1 MTELSMNE
9 INEIKG
15 AAENFGL
22 SPEFIAECLNKYG
35 PEVLAVCI
43 EGLKNGFSVG
53 FVIELVRLF
62 GPVVLDFV
70 LSLFRN
76 SNKSM
81 HLSAAQGLA
90 PSDQTL
96 ADFLNDKNAANFGPI
111 LMQLLVEKIIPYII
125 KNYGEQITKA
135 LIESLQKA
143 FDDKESARFL
153 NLIKNVKA

>member
-1 MTELSMNE
+1 
-9 INEIKG
+9 
-15 AAENFGL
+15 
-22 SPEFIAECLNKYG
+22 
-35 PEVLAVCI
+35 
-43 EGLKNGFSVG
+43 
-53 FVIELVRLF
+53 
-62 GPVVLDFV
+62 
-70 LSLFRN
+70 
-76 SNKSM
+76 M

>member
-1 MTELSMNE
+1 MNQVNEL
-9 INEIKG
+9 KG

-35 PEVLAVCI
+35 PEVLSVCI

-62 GPVVLDFV
+62 GPVVLDFI
-70 LSLFRN
+70 LSLFRT

-81 HLSAAQGLA
+81 NLAAARGMA

-135 LIESLQKA
+135 LVEALQKA

-153 NLIKNVKA
+153 SLIQNVKA